1 MSERNNALKRPGS
14 RDSSSNTQH
23 PAPYAIR
30 VDSVEEDTS
39 TAPIT
44 ESNSHEDLIVRD
56 PDEEEERVLNRQH
69 HHQYSAVQQFP
80 RMFNLTLV
88 PQSINIFFLYNAYIL
103 LAGFLSV
110 PALRNAPPRSLG
122 KRQIVSSPAK
132 SERMN
137 RDNSCKKLYTRRLS
151 QDSGIVAGRLFTGA
165 VSKL

>member
-39 TAPIT
+39 TTAPIT

-80 RMFNLTLV
+80 RKFTLQLV
-88 PQSINIFFLYNAYIL
+88 QQSIKI
-103 LAGFLSV
+103 
-110 PALRNAPPRSLG
+110 
-122 KRQIVSSPAK
+122 
-132 SERMN
+132 
-137 RDNSCKKLYTRRLS
+137 YT
-151 QDSGIVAGRLFTGA
+151 
-165 VSKL
+165 